1 MKCVYYDDPHV
12 LIPTKITER
21 EVDLVNE
28 YRDLLPEEKEIIDKL
43 VTMFNYKHSAEA

>member
-21 EVDLVNE
+21 ETDLVNE
-28 YRDLLPEEKEIIDKL
+28 YRCLAPEEKEIIDKL
-43 VTMFNYKHSAEA
+43 VTLFLYNHEGE